1 MKKVHVEEERVRSR
15 SQKSPPC
22 CMRADL
28 PPRAKNTR
36 VLLLVSFQVENTKM
50 RTHIPVTS
58 RMNTSDDQVE
68 KCMKVYGQSWMSQ
81 RFTSQ
86 SAVLTQSHKKP
97 LTSKIPSQML
107 SEESESYV
115 LLLPVLSKSSLQD
128 ASQISHKIKIE
139 AIHIPN

>member
-97 LTSKIPSQML
+97 LTSKIPSQM
-107 SEESESYV
+107 SESELCSIASS
-115 LLLPVLSKSSLQD
+115 PISKPSLKD
-128 ASQISHKIKIE
+128 ALQISHKIKIE